1 MPNKP
6 WYASWFDT
14 PWYPILYKNR
24 SESEASVF
32 ISRLLEHLSLSAG
45 AAVLDLACGRGRHSL
60 QLARA
65 GFEVTGLDLSESSIA
80 SAKERA
86 EQASIA
92 VDFEVHDMRE
102 PFRAKSFDA
111 VLNMFTSFGYFDSD
125 ADNKAVLAAVRQGL
139 KGDGVFVLDF
149 MNTRSVVD
157 RLVPEEIREEDGLK
171 FHIKRWFD
179 GKHIIKQIEFEVQGR
194 HMSFQEKVQ
203 GLMPDDFEAL
213 FAGACLEIKER
224 FGDYHLQPFDPERSE
239 RLILVA
245 CKSDKA

>member
-1 MPNKP
+1 MPDKP

-24 SESEASVF
+24 SESEASAF

-45 AAVLDLACGRGRHSL
+45 ASVLDLACGRGRHSL

-65 GFEVTGLDLSESSIA
+65 GFQVTGLDLSESSIA
-80 SAKERA
+80 SAKESAKR
-86 EQASIA
+86 ESID

-102 PFRAKSFDA
+102 PFRANSFDA
-111 VLNMFTSFGYFDSD
+111 ILNMFTSFGYFDSD
-125 ADNKAVLAAVRQGL
+125 ADNKAVLAAVCQGL
-139 KGDGVFVLDF
+139 KADGVFVLDF
-149 MNTRSVVD
+149 MNARNVVE
-157 RLVPEEIREEDGLK
+157 RLVPEETREEDGLE

-179 GKHIIKQIEFEVQGR
+179 GKHIIKQIQFEVQGR

-203 GLMPDDFEAL
+203 GLMPDDFDSL
-213 FAGACLEIKER
+213 FEGACLQIRER
-224 FGDYHLQPFDPERSE
+224 FGDYHLQPFDPEQSE

-245 CKSDKA
+245 GKSDKA

>member
-1 MPNKP
+1 MPDKP

-24 SESEASVF
+24 SESEASAF

-45 AAVLDLACGRGRHSL
+45 ASVLDLACGRGRHSL

-65 GFEVTGLDLSESSIA
+65 GFQVTGLDLSESSIA
-80 SAKERA
+80 SAKESAKR
-86 EQASIA
+86 ESID

-102 PFRAKSFDA
+102 PFRTNSFDA
-111 VLNMFTSFGYFDSD
+111 ILNMFTSFGYFDSD
-125 ADNKAVLAAVRQGL
+125 ADNKAVLAAVCQGL
-139 KGDGVFVLDF
+139 KADGVFVLDF
-149 MNTRSVVD
+149 MNARNVVE
-157 RLVPEEIREEDGLK
+157 RLVPEETREEDGLE

-179 GKHIIKQIEFEVQGR
+179 GKHIIKQIQFEVQGR

-203 GLMPDDFEAL
+203 GLMPDDFDSL
-213 FAGACLEIKER
+213 FEGACLQIRER
-224 FGDYHLQPFDPERSE
+224 FGDYHLQPFDPEQSE

-245 CKSDKA
+245 GKSDKA